1 MATLTQQIKAA
12 YAELMPA
19 LFLAPGAEA
28 MHKFLS
34 SAIADGD
41 TEMHQLLSEKNES
54 TDDALS
60 KDMDKMK
67 IMQRLNNGQK
77 TTSNKEKTTDV
88 TDKQEPLILFHN
100 YPEPIG
106 PGQSYSRLRMLRPR
120 RRNLKY

>member
-1 MATLTQQIKAA
+1 MATLTQRIKAA

-28 MHKFLS
+28 IHKFLS

-60 KDMDKMK
+60 EDMDKMK
-67 IMQRLNNGQK
+67 IMQRLTNGQK
-77 TTSNKEKTTDV
+77 TTSNIEKTTDI
-88 TDKQEPLILFHN
+88 TDKREPLISKRAETSTPN
-100 YPEPIG
+100 KSEEDTA
-106 PGQSYSRLRMLRPR
+106 SDTSKPR
-120 RRNLKY
+120 SP